1 MRPLPYVSTNS
12 KPSQTNQKTLH
23 IPNADKQK
31 CVHHINQQH
40 FPMQT
45 CQKCVH
51 HIIHYIQ
58 QVSTISITTLFPI
71 QTSQNCVHHIIQY
84 TFLMQTTQN
93 CVHYII
99 HYTFL
104 MKKKVKIQFLQTYQ
118 SLHFFLYKHVKTAS
132 HFLYTLVHYINQYT
146 FFIPTVHHMI
156 SLHFSYTKVSK
167 MRPPYES
174 LHFFHTNCPLYQ
186 SLHFAYTLVHHI
198 NHYTFPYTNKPK
210 LRPLNTKPHISHI
223 THTKINPSEVDLCS
237 II

>member
-1 MRPLPYVSTNS
+1 MRPPHQS
-12 KPSQTNQKTLH
+12 
-23 IPNADKQK
+23 
-31 CVHHINQQH
+31 
-40 FPMQT
+40 
-45 CQKCVH
+45 
-51 HIIHYIQ
+51 
-58 QVSTISITTLFPI
+58 TTLSYANMSKMRPPYN
-71 QTSQNCVHHIIQY
+71 SLH
-84 TFLMQTTQN
+84 TTG
-93 CVHYII
+93 VHYIN
-99 HYTFL
+99 HYTFSYTNKPKL
-104 MKKKVKIQFLQTYQ
+104 RPPHNSIHFSNANNPKLRPLHNSLHFSNEKKKVKIQFLQTYQ

>member
-104 MKKKVKIQFLQTYQ
+104 MKKKKSKYN
-118 SLHFFLYKHVKTAS
+118 FFK
-132 HFLYTLVHYINQYT
+132 
-146 FFIPTVHHMI
+146 
-156 SLHFSYTKVSK
+156 
-167 MRPPYES
+167 
-174 LHFFHTNCPLYQ
+174 
-186 SLHFAYTLVHHI
+186 HI
-198 NHYTFPYTNKPK
+198 NHYTFFYTNMSK
-210 LRPLNTKPHISHI
+210 LRHTFFIHLSTISINTLFLYQLSTI
-223 THTKINPSEVDLCS
+223 
-237 II
+237 